1 MSKRKKEEFKILE
14 YANKLFDLSKPINVI
29 KTKQKE
35 KGERLNEK

>member
-14 YANKLFDLSKPINVI
+14 YANKLFDLGKPINVI

-35 KGERLNEK
+35 RERLNEK